1 MTVNILNSLI
11 FGVVLMDSVGLF
23 VVHAQCTTEMARLLT
38 AGTHLN
44 KLWTMVRQLQEH
56 LGEKKKLYFALCFL
70 FAMFPNMKLFV
81 AFQSCGLI
89 HRHSLASFPVH
100 TKQ

>member
-56 LGEKKKLYFALCFL
+56 LGEKKNYILHCAFSLLCF
-70 FAMFPNMKLFV
+70 
-81 AFQSCGLI
+81 QI
-89 HRHSLASFPVH
+89 
-100 TKQ
+100 